1 MRLQNEKKDV
11 DTAFAD
17 TLVGVSGLHTMV
29 CGTHCTDG
37 TDSVAR

>member
-17 TLVGVSGLHTMV
+17 TLVGVSGLLAMV
-29 CGTHCTDG
+29 RGTHCADR
-37 TDSVAR
+37 TDSVAC